1 MRQYVAEYLPHLERT
16 KLGGTHISNP
26 TFVTKTRWSASRES
40 LRNSSST
47 DPTKHIKSMSHL
59 LVYATTDSRLHAD
72 VLIVRLNRAGVP
84 TQLISVIHPDAFRPN
99 STLCWIKGSVSF
111 PLSSSAGRATVSG
124 MLGLRLSAQERRWSR
139 SPFIDGLCDIG
150 LSHDQSL
157 NVEESLL
164 GNRIV
169 IAVEV
174 ADESELPAI
183 YHTLRG
189 LEIEKVS
196 TPDTAKPHVPALR
209 SGRYRRV
216 YRAEDLALPSFS
228 VA

>member
-1 MRQYVAEYLPHLERT
+1 
-16 KLGGTHISNP
+16 
-26 TFVTKTRWSASRES
+26 
-40 LRNSSST
+40 
-47 DPTKHIKSMSHL
+47 MSHL

-84 TQLISVIHPDAFRPN
+84 TPLISVIHPASLRPN

-111 PLSSSAGRATVSG
+111 PLSSGEQATVSG
-124 MLGLRLSAQERRWSR
+124 MLGLRLAAQERKWARN
-139 SPFIDGLCDIG
+139 PLVDGLCNIG
-150 LSHDQSL
+150 LTYDQSL

-164 GNRIV
+164 GSHIV

-189 LEIEKVS
+189 LSIEKVC
-196 TPDTAKPHVPALR
+196 TPDSVVNTREMASP
-209 SGRYRRV
+209 STRYRRV
-216 YRAEDLALPSFS
+216 YSESDLATAACS
-228 VA
+228 AA